1 MYRMSVEINSRK
13 KKKIVEDETLSNS
26 VRVDKEEYWENRMDI
41 LMDRFEKMSMKQK
54 KMEEGLI
61 EIKKERDVKE
71 MMERMNRIMSFVEEI
86 DRKQKMKI
94 EDLERENEE
103 LKYQMGIMKEEEEK
117 NNKDKDKKTE
127 YDFYN

>member
-1 MYRMSVEINSRK
+1 MSVEINSRK

-26 VRVDKEEYWENRMDI
+26 VRVDKEEYWENRMDM
-41 LMDRFEKMSMKQK
+41 LMDRFEKMSMKQE

-86 DRKQKMKI
+86 DRKQKMRI

-117 NNKDKDKKTE
+117 NNKDKKTE

>member
-26 VRVDKEEYWENRMDI
+26 VRVDKEEYWENRMDM
-41 LMDRFEKMSMKQK
+41 LMDRFEKMSMKQE

-117 NNKDKDKKTE
+117 NNKDKKTE